1 MIIKIDDMTD
11 EVFTMGDSQEVLD
24 LSPWVTLNMR
34 EIGVSIAYNL
44 FDAEYDIREEYIDEE
59 INDFLSY
66 LHNYIRDQAID
77 VLQENGRVVI

>member
-11 EVFTMGDSQEVLD
+11 EVFTMGDSQEILD

-34 EIGVSIAYNL
+34 EIGVSIAYSL
-44 FDAEYDIREEYIDEE
+44 FDAEYDIKEEHIDEE

-66 LHNYIRDQAID
+66 LHRYIRDQAID
-77 VLQENGRVVI
+77 VLQDNGRVVI